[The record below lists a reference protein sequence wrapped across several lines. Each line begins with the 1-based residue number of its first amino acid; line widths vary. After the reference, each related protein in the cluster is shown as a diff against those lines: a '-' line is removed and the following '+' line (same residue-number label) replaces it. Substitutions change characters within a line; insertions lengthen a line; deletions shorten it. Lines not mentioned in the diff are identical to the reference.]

1 MINIISNKL
10 HTWSKGTEPSPR
22 VLMISGTG
30 GKSFCAGG
38 DIVAI
43 YKLWKEGKDIQAR
56 CKYFADE
63 YLMDYALI
71 NMKPIQVAL
80 WNGIVMGGGVGLS
93 CHAPIRIAT
102 EKTLYAMPETAI
114 GLFCDVGGSYFL
126 SRVKNNICL
135 GMYMGITG
143 HRLRGDDAL

>member
-1 MINIISNKL
+1 
-10 HTWSKGTEPSPR
+10 
-22 VLMISGTG
+22 
-30 GKSFCAGG
+30 
-38 DIVAI
+38 
-43 YKLWKEGKDIQAR
+43 
-56 CKYFADE
+56 
-63 YLMDYALI
+63 MDYALI